1 MKWIVGTLSLA
12 ATLALISSASWA
24 YNSHDPKM
32 WVSEKTNRLTGADVA
47 GVRIGMTFDQVLR
60 TLKASGF
67 KTFQDYGTVYKPEN
81 HHMADNNQWVINA
94 TKISDPGIK
103 LQIVFFGEHDPK
115 GRWGMGNTIR
125 VSSIDYTQIIPG
137 VHFGQQANQAADAL
151 IQKAEQKYGN
161 VGMVVSHWPD
171 GSSIATWD
179 LQFGQF
185 LLNKI
190 PDRNSGLNSLQSV
203 VAAYES
209 EILRRMGEKFEP
221 SMRMCNA
228 QSAGGA
234 VTDSQLACQIAVA
247 EKEQKTLSKSYA
259 PVLFAGL
266 GAEYDAPSFHLMLVS
281 PYANAMFL
289 INNGVDTAQLSNE
302 DFHAQQ
308 KAAKQQTGRTAF

>member
-1 MKWIVGTLSLA
+1 
-12 ATLALISSASWA
+12 
-24 YNSHDPKM
+24 
-32 WVSEKTNRLTGADVA
+32 
-47 GVRIGMTFDQVLR
+47 
-60 TLKASGF
+60 
-67 KTFQDYGTVYKPEN
+67 
-81 HHMADNNQWVINA
+81 VINA